1 MTYSF
6 SQLRSFPTSFHVA
19 HVCLMMALAFGL
31 ISKSYA
37 ADATTAQ
44 NPGNAT
50 APNYKVAESIAFD
63 KLIQKIYAKSPL
75 NTSVLRKALVDA
87 NPKVITGNPQ
97 QRLKS
102 GTSIVV
108 PDHGEIVRT
117 AIMPFS
123 AKAPEA
129 VDTNPAARDFE
140 ARKQW
145 VRFP

>member
-6 SQLRSFPTSFHVA
+6 SQLRSFPTSFHVV

-31 ISKSYA
+31 TSTSYA
-37 ADATTAQ
+37 ADATTAP
-44 NPGNAT
+44 NPGNAA
-50 APNYKVAESIAFD
+50 APNYKVAESIAID
-63 KLIQKIYAKSPL
+63 KLIQKIYEKSPL

-97 QRLKS
+97 QRVKG

-117 AIMPFS
+117 ALMPFS

-129 VDTNPAARDFE
+129 IDNNPAASDYQS
-140 ARKQW
+140 RKHW